1 MMKNTTRNDLLE
13 EAIQIQGDRLMDD
26 ALALSNFIYEALA
39 ESDSVADEVRFTEGL
54 LSVEGLDTARLR

>member
-39 ESDSVADEVRFTEGL
+39 ERLENLTDEELLEIVRSST
-54 LSVEGLDTARLR
+54 R